1 MLNCSGVR
9 SAYWS
14 IGHYNCEITKSGRS
28 TKPNSSKNNNG
39 IRAGAK
45 AGPADY
51 LHPETRK
58 VAVGDLRVDL
68 VQTLSQG
75 PGAHPGEAAT
85 RYRVPANIKI
95 QACNFRKSWF
105 ASRYNTMVLRE
116 GVIFFGFSWRF

>member
-14 IGHYNCEITKSGRS
+14 IGHYACQFAALATLQEYQRPLDSNPS
-28 TKPNSSKNNNG
+28 
-39 IRAGAK
+39 RAEAK

-68 VQTLSQG
+68 VQTLSQD

-85 RYRVPANIKI
+85 RYRVPANMKI
-95 QACNFRKSWF
+95 RACNFRKTWF
-105 ASRYNTMVLRE
+105 HGTTPWPWERV
-116 GVIFFGFSWRF
+116 